1 MVKLMFSA
9 IYTQPPVGQDP
20 VMLTVAS
27 DMTSFGYFQRGSVL
41 EMCTFFGRQFAKAAQ
56 PGTRSSVKHEG
67 ERLAS
72 GRTST
77 SLGAATAAGL
87 MLQWLESRGFLCA
100 DGAIRGH
107 TDARFT
113 TLRTSCLSRV
123 PRVADFFCYVYSTP
137 HGFNAVCF
145 ADHDYPS
152 RVAFGYL
159 AQVSEQ
165 FVKVHA
171 VPTNPEE
178 NCFTAAFKGEHD
190 ALLAKFQDPASAD
203 QLTSI
208 MRQLDETK
216 LVLHET
222 IEAAIDR
229 GQKLDTLVE
238 KSNELSGSSKMFYK
252 TARKQN
258 QCCKLM

>member
-56 PGTRSSVKHEG
+56 PGTRSSVKHE
-67 ERLAS
+67 
-72 GRTST
+72 
-77 SLGAATAAGL
+77 
-87 MLQWLESRGFLCA
+87 
-100 DGAIRGH
+100 
-107 TDARFT
+107 
-113 TLRTSCLSRV
+113 
-123 PRVADFFCYVYSTP
+123 DFFCYVYSTP